1 MSAQQDE
8 RFKTHYKKLVQAIFR
23 YLYYR
28 CGDRNVAED
37 ITQDTF
43 VKFWNKIDTVKEG
56 GESAYIYQIAKNLLI
71 NSGQK
76 EQVKLKFRQ
85 AVKRGVD
92 SQSPQFLLEEKEFK
106 NRIEQAISDLP
117 EKQKEVF
124 LMNRIDGLKY
134 REIAERLN
142 ISQKAVEKRM
152 HLALLKLKTIHK
164 KI

>member
-28 CGDRNVAED
+28 CGDRDLAED

-43 VKFWNKIDTVKEG
+43 IKFWNKIDTVKEG

-85 AVKRGVD
+85 SVKRGID
-92 SQSPQFLLEEKEFK
+92 SQNPQFLLEEKEFK

-134 REIAERLN
+134 REIAERLS